1 MAWDFTKDRPIYS
14 QLVEQIKVRIF
25 SGAWDLGE
33 RLPTVRELAATAG
46 VNPNTV
52 QRAFAE
58 LEREEIIYTERTTGR
73 FITGDAEALNKQKK
87 AAAVQQIEKFFST
100 MTDLGYNKQAA
111 LELLTTIVKEGK

>member
-111 LELLTTIVKEGK
+111 LELLITIVKEGK